1 MVKLQ
6 FGEQS
11 AFFKGRKTMT
21 RRLVQFDWAMKKLLR
36 NKANFAILE
45 GFLSEL
51 LNISITITT
60 ILESESNKNRAEDKS
75 NKVDLLCITDIGEK
89 ILIELQV
96 DREWDYLQR
105 MLYGTSKLVT
115 EYIEESDAY
124 GKIGKVIAVNI
135 VFFDLGH
142 GEDYIYHGTTTCK
155 GLRIGDNL
163 QLSTTEKGSL
173 ATFRKLPTD
182 RADHLE
188 PKDVYPEYYV
198 IKVKKFKDKII
209 SKFDEWVY
217 FLKNSDIPT
226 TFDAKG
232 LSLAKKKLDI
242 LGLSEPERKDYEGYV
257 RSLHDKASEVET
269 HNLDITF
276 ARQEGKAEGKAE
288 GKVEGEIKG
297 MAEVIQAMQNSGMNL
312 EAIAN
317 ILKLT
322 IMKIEQIL
330 KQAKQL

>member
-1 MVKLQ
+1 MQ
-6 FGEQS
+6 
-11 AFFKGRKTMT
+11 
-21 RRLVQFDWAMKKLLR
+21 RRLVQFDWAMKNLLR

-51 LNISITITT
+51 LSMPIKINT
-60 ILESESNKNRAEDKS
+60 ILESESNKNHANDKS
-75 NKVDLLCITDIGEK
+75 NKADLLCITDIDEK

-96 DREWDYLQR
+96 DREWDYLQH
-105 MLYGTSKLVT
+105 MLYGASKLVT

-142 GEDYIYHGTTTCK
+142 GEDYIYHGTTTFK
-155 GLRIGDNL
+155 GLRLGDNL
-163 QLSTTEKGSL
+163 QLSKTEKGSL
-173 ATFRKLPTD
+173 ATFRKLPTNK
-182 RADHLE
+182 ADNLE

-198 IKVKKFKDKII
+198 IKIKKFKNKII

-242 LGLSEPERKDYEGYV
+242 LSLSDPERKDYEGYV

-269 HNLDITF
+269 HNLDLKF
-276 ARQEGKAEGKAE
+276 ARE
-288 GKVEGEIKG
+288 EGEAKG
-297 MAEVIQAMQNSGMNL
+297 RAEEKLEMAKAMLLQGLSLDIATKISELSPEVLA
-312 EAIAN
+312 
-317 ILKLT
+317 KLT
-322 IMKIEQIL
+322 K
-330 KQAKQL
+330 